1 MGGVRNGKSA
11 GTPEPAAA
19 RQDALRAGAPDVRPE
34 EAARDTVD
42 RQLRS
47 ALDMLR
53 EGSAARAFGQLARAS
68 HTEPMTP
75 RLAAALVRFALLAG
89 TEAAAITLLDATPG
103 QTPDVRRAVQ
113 RQLARVLRRVGQVP
127 RAIAA
132 LEAVLAERPDD
143 RRARRVLQVLRE
155 RELRGGTE
163 AQPAAAG
170 GPAASAVL
178 GKLPTLKSGVQA
190 PAVWDEGSSS
200 YREHTLLE
208 SASSA
213 SQKAVPREKTAVAFP
228 TAAPAEPR
236 EKTAV
241 AFPAAPPPVP
251 HVPWSSPGRMPDAS
265 QAESRTRTE
274 VEMPAVGSALAESRS
289 KTEVEM
295 PAVVGAAN
303 PPVPESR
310 PTVVEMPAVGVSS
323 DEPTSPARP
332 TAGAASNEPAP
343 KARST
348 AGEMPAVSAAS
359 RVPAFESR
367 PTLLE
372 MPAIVVPSGAP
383 SSESRKPAEELPRL
397 GESVSPTAPSQPAG
411 GSQHL
416 SVPWAE
422 SPSELEERPPARDGR
437 AQVPR
442 ANPWADDEP
451 TSELTFEAPPVPPND
466 ASRGAPPEAKPSE
479 KGTPRT
485 AEASPERVERT
496 QAPATSA
503 PEKHAAVPAAS
514 PVDTQEVS
522 MADLEAALSGS
533 ASARVGAP
541 PPGQATPPAASAS
554 AAQGASAAT
563 GRARTDGA
571 DTQASGAARAAAP
584 GPRAEDSEEL
594 ARSQKLEAQLIARQ
608 AWRELAQLYLKRADR
623 AKDAT
628 VRAEALTRLAEVMEN
643 ELQDPSGA
651 ARMYREIVELTGD
664 RTALREQVRLLSTRG
679 DASLVRRALDEAIQR
694 ARTARARA
702 GALLTRG
709 ERWLHMG
716 EPGRAR
722 SDFEAAEAL
731 APGMLPVLAGLL
743 RCVADAERPAIA
755 ERLRLALA
763 TAPRRAL
770 DRLEGL
776 RMLAQVAEES
786 LGDLRLAQWAW
797 TEVLAESPDSE
808 HARTQLVALARK
820 LGDSKTLGQHLRA
833 QLARESR
840 GPAARQ
846 ARLELVDTLDAQG
859 DAEAA
864 LNELRQAVRYEPGH
878 KEAWLL
884 LVDRLTARGNMGE
897 AAWALEHAATATEDE
912 AEREQAWERLARLW
926 RDVLRNP
933 ERAQVYARR
942 AEGLRQARE
951 ERELPPPEPPRSAT
965 PRREPSG
972 PKSPLVPAPATLS
985 LTPSGIEALANEIT
999 SNTDV
1004 IVPPS
1009 AAEAQASN
1017 KKEAGAKGR
1026 GGDVSPASSDGAAPG
1041 PSARSRKRAE
1051 KASAS
1056 PAGKAAQSKDK
1067 DAPASRAERSAAAA
1081 GASAAS
1087 SAAGA
1092 ASPRGE
1098 RTSAPPVEPRAPAS
1112 GGVAPAGS
1120 PAARSEQRASASGGA
1135 SPAPGSQAAPANR
1148 AEQRAS
1154 ASGGA
1159 ASAPGSPAASP
1170 ARSEQRA
1177 PAPPVSASPSARAEQ
1192 RASASG
1198 GAAPVAAAPSARAE
1212 QRSAPVGAASL
1223 LGAPAASPG
1232 RPEPRSTAPAA
1243 AGPAPTAQASPPSR
1257 DPAAKSRNPAARAD
1271 KAAPPPAAPMLGDD
1285 EPIAPTRALGF
1296 NARSAPRPGTADTE
1310 PPARAAKATDLMGE
1324 EESMELGSEEPV
1336 ANTRVISWEAP
1347 PGRMD
1352 PVRRIVRAR
1361 GEGTVSA
1368 PAPARPAAAKPPEP
1382 AARVGPG
1389 ASETREAPAVSEP
1402 SPDTEPNFF
1411 RHLRERPLD
1420 PKPYRESAEY
1430 FDSRGDA
1437 GRASLMREIADALEG
1452 RESPASPPRPQRQP
1466 LTSEERAGLRHPG
1479 LRTPS
1484 GELLACTGIALC
1496 RLFPA
1501 QGRAAGTTAPLR
1513 AASGPGAPAVLD
1525 ALHTAARLLDV
1536 HLPELVLAED
1546 EGPPFTAVHV
1556 GQPRLL
1562 VGRLTI
1568 QQPPSAAEL
1577 RFHAGRAL
1585 LSLSPDLLALRALKG
1600 GQLLRALALL
1610 STILKDPRASSSDAR
1625 VVRESLSPRA
1635 LERAVALLDVGTRDF
1650 NASSLADA
1658 ARDSANRAGLVAC
1671 GSVGPA
1677 LAVLRARHNPDAE
1690 LVELLRFAAS
1700 ERYLELRAPR

>member
-42 RQLRS
+42 RHLRS

-143 RRARRVLQVLRE
+143 RRARRGLQVLRE
-155 RELRGGTE
+155 RERRGGTE
-163 AQPAAAG
+163 AQPATAG
-170 GPAASAVL
+170 GPAASGVL

-200 YREHTLLE
+200 YREDTLLE

-213 SQKAVPREKTAVAFP
+213 SRKVVPREKTAVAFP

-241 AFPAAPPPVP
+241 AFPAASPPVP
-251 HVPWSSPGRMPDAS
+251 HVPWSTPGRMPDAS
-265 QAESRTRTE
+265 QAESRT
-274 VEMPAVGSALAESRS
+274 

-310 PTVVEMPAVGVSS
+310 PTVVEMPAVGVASE
-323 DEPTSPARP
+323 EPTSPARP
-332 TAGAASNEPAP
+332 TAGAASNEPAS

-348 AGEMPAVSAAS
+348 AGELPAVSAAS
-359 RVPAFESR
+359 RETAFESR
-367 PTLLE
+367 PTLVE
-372 MPAIVVPSGAP
+372 MPAIVVPSGVP
-383 SSESRKPAEELPRL
+383 SSESRKPAEEPPRV
-397 GESVSPTAPSQPAG
+397 GESVNPTAPSQPAG
-411 GSQHL
+411 GSPHL

-422 SPSELEERPPARDGR
+422 SPSELEERPPARDVR

-451 TSELTFEAPPVPPND
+451 TSELTFEAPPVLPND
-466 ASRGAPPEAKPSE
+466 AARGAPPEAKPSE

-514 PVDTQEVS
+514 PAETQEVS
-522 MADLEAALSGS
+522 MADLEAALSG
-533 ASARVGAP
+533 
-541 PPGQATPPAASAS
+541 QATPPAASAA
-554 AAQGASAAT
+554 AAQGASAAAT

-571 DTQASGAARAAAP
+571 DTQASGAARAATP

-623 AKDAT
+623 AKDAA

-743 RCVADAERPAIA
+743 RCVANAERPAIA

-776 RMLAQVAEES
+776 RMLAQAAEES

-808 HARTQLVALARK
+808 HARGQLVALARK
-820 LGDSKTLGQHLRA
+820 LGDSKTLGEHLRA

-859 DAEAA
+859 DDEAA

-926 RDVLRNP
+926 REVLRNP

-1009 AAEAQASN
+1009 AAEAPAAS

-1026 GGDVSPASSDGAAPG
+1026 GGDVAPASSDGASPG
-1041 PSARSRKRAE
+1041 SSARSRKRAE

-1067 DAPASRAERSAAAA
+1067 DASASRAERSAAAT
-1081 GASAAS
+1081 GASAAP
-1087 SAAGA
+1087 SAAGV
-1092 ASPRGE
+1092 ASPRVE
-1098 RTSAPPVEPRAPAS
+1098 RTSPPGASPARSEPRAPAS
-1112 GGVAPAGS
+1112 GG
-1120 PAARSEQRASASGGA
+1120 A
-1135 SPAPGSQAAPANR
+1135 SPA
-1148 AEQRAS
+1148 
-1154 ASGGA
+1154 
-1159 ASAPGSPAASP
+1159 
-1170 ARSEQRA
+1170 
-1177 PAPPVSASPSARAEQ
+1177 SASPSARAEQ
-1192 RASASG
+1192 RAPASG

-1212 QRSAPVGAASL
+1212 QRSAPVSAASPP
-1223 LGAPAASPG
+1223 GAPAAPSG
-1232 RPEPRSTAPAA
+1232 RPEQRSTAPA
-1243 AGPAPTAQASPPSR
+1243 AGPAPTAPPSR
-1257 DPAAKSRNPAARAD
+1257 DPAPKSRNPAARAD
-1271 KAAPPPAAPMLGDD
+1271 KAAPPPPPRAPMLGDD

-1296 NARSAPRPGTADTE
+1296 NARSAPRPGSADTE
-1310 PPARAAKATDLMGE
+1310 PPARAAKATDLMGD
-1324 EESMELGSEEPV
+1324 EESMELGSEDPV

-1437 GRASLMREIADALEG
+1437 GRALLMREIADALEG
-1452 RESPASPPRPQRQP
+1452 REPPASPPRPQRAP

-1501 QGRAAGTTAPLR
+1501 QGRAAGTTEPLR

>member
-42 RQLRS
+42 RHLRS
-47 ALDMLR
+47 AVDMLR
-53 EGSAARAFGQLARAS
+53 EGSAARAFGQLARVS
-68 HTEPMTP
+68 RTEPMTP
-75 RLAAALVRFALLAG
+75 RLAAALVRYALLAG
-89 TEAAAITLLDATPG
+89 TEAAAITLLDATQA
-103 QTPDVRRAVQ
+103 QTPDVRRAVR
-113 RQLARVLRRVGQVP
+113 RQLARVLRRVGQEP

-132 LEAVLAERPDD
+132 LEAVLAESPDD
-143 RRARRVLQVLRE
+143 RRARRGLQVLRE
-155 RELRGGTE
+155 RGLRGGTE
-163 AQPAAAG
+163 AQSAS
-170 GPAASAVL
+170 GPAASGVL
-178 GKLPTLKSGVQA
+178 GKLPTLKSSVQA

-200 YREHTLLE
+200 YREDTLLG
-208 SASSA
+208 SANSA

-228 TAAPAEPR
+228 TAAAEPR

-241 AFPAAPPPVP
+241 AFPTATPPVP
-251 HVPWSSPGRMPDAS
+251 HLPWSTPGRPPDAP

-274 VEMPAVGSALAESRS
+274 AELPAVGSVLSESRS
-289 KTEVEM
+289 KTEVEI
-295 PAVVGAAN
+295 PAVEVAPPTEKHRSVAEAKAVGGSPSSRSAVELPAVGVAAS
-303 PPVPESR
+303 PPAFESR
-310 PTVVEMPAVGVSS
+310 PTVVEMPAVGVAA

-332 TAGAASNEPAP
+332 TAGAPSSEPAPKARSTAGEMPAVGAASNEPAP

-348 AGEMPAVSAAS
+348 AGEMPAVGAAS

-367 PTLLE
+367 PTVVE
-372 MPAIVVPSGAP
+372 MPAIGMPSGTP
-383 SSESRKPAEELPRL
+383 SAEPRKPAEEQPRA
-397 GESVSPTAPSQPAG
+397 GEAASPAAPSQRAG

-422 SPSELEERPPARDGR
+422 SPADLEDAPPARDGR
-437 AQVPR
+437 AQAPR

-451 TSELTFEAPPVPPND
+451 TSELTFEAPPVLSDDAPRGTPPN
-466 ASRGAPPEAKPSE
+466 AKPPEKVTA
-479 KGTPRT
+479 RT

-503 PEKHAAVPAAS
+503 PEKPAAVPEAS
-514 PVDTQEVS
+514 PAETQEVS
-522 MADLEAALSGS
+522 MADLEAALAGS
-533 ASARVGAP
+533 APARVGAP
-541 PPGQATPPAASAS
+541 PQGQATPPAASAS
-554 AAQGASAAT
+554 PAQGANAAAT

-571 DTQASGAARAAAP
+571 DTQAAGAGRVVAP
-584 GPRAEDSEEL
+584 GPRAEDSEEQV
-594 ARSQKLEAQLIARQ
+594 RSQKLEAQLIARQ

-743 RCVADAERPAIA
+743 RCVSAAERPAIA

-776 RMLAQVAEES
+776 RMLAQAAEES

-808 HARTQLVALARK
+808 HARAQLVALARK
-820 LGDSKTLGQHLRA
+820 LGDPKTVGQHLRA

-846 ARLELVDTLDAQG
+846 ARLELVATLDALG
-859 DAEAA
+859 DDESA

-912 AEREQAWERLARLW
+912 AEREQAWERLARFW
-926 RDVLRNP
+926 REALRNP

-1004 IVPPS
+1004 IVPP
-1009 AAEAQASN
+1009 AAAKAPASSKN
-1017 KKEAGAKGR
+1017 AGAKGR
-1026 GGDVSPASSDGAAPG
+1026 GGDASPPSRDEAAPE
-1041 PSARSRKRAE
+1041 PSARSRKRA
-1051 KASAS
+1051 
-1056 PAGKAAQSKDK
+1056 GKAAQSKEK
-1067 DAPASRAERSAAAA
+1067 DALASRAERAAAPA
-1081 GASAAS
+1081 GASGAP
-1087 SAAGA
+1087 SAPGG
-1092 ASPRGE
+1092 ASPRAE
-1098 RTSAPPVEPRAPAS
+1098 RPSAPPVEP
-1112 GGVAPAGS
+1112 
-1120 PAARSEQRASASGGA
+1120 
-1135 SPAPGSQAAPANR
+1135 
-1148 AEQRAS
+1148 
-1154 ASGGA
+1154 
-1159 ASAPGSPAASP
+1159 
-1170 ARSEQRA
+1170 
-1177 PAPPVSASPSARAEQ
+1177 

-1198 GAAPVAAAPSARAE
+1198 GAAPA
-1212 QRSAPVGAASL
+1212 
-1223 LGAPAASPG
+1223 GAPAARSEQRAPVPSASAPASGAPSASPVRSEQRAPARG
-1232 RPEPRSTAPAA
+1232 EPRSTAAA
-1243 AGPAPTAQASPPSR
+1243 AGPAQASPPPR
-1257 DPAAKSRNPAARAD
+1257 APAPRDADPAPKSRKQAARAD
-1271 KAAPPPAAPMLGDD
+1271 KAAPPPPPPAPLLGDDD
-1285 EPIAPTRALGF
+1285 EPIPPTRALGF
-1296 NARSAPRPGTADTE
+1296 SARSVASPPRPGAADSE
-1310 PPARAAKATDLMGE
+1310 PPARAAKATDLMDE
-1324 EESMELGSEEPV
+1324 DESMELGSDEPV

-1430 FDSRGDA
+1430 FDSRGDT

-1452 RESPASPPRPQRQP
+1452 REAPASPPRPQRPP
-1466 LTSEERAGLRHPG
+1466 LTSEQRAGLRHPG

-1501 QGRAAGTTAPLR
+1501 QGRAAGTAEPLR
-1513 AASGPGAPAVLD
+1513 SASGPGAPAVLD

-1562 VGRLTI
+1562 VGRLTV

-1610 STILKDPRASSSDAR
+1610 STILKDPRASSPDAR
-1625 VVRESLSPRA
+1625 VVRDSLSPRA
-1635 LERAVALLDVGTRDF
+1635 LERAVALLDAGTRDF